1 MPVIEDIDFS
11 NLLVKKMYK
20 KDLNQIISLNDLNYD
35 ASFRDNLIVF
45 DETSNFS
52 PNNSLVVLG
61 GLVLIAVMQ
70 KLIIWLSIFT
80 LIY

>member
-35 ASFRDNLIVF
+35 ASFRDNLIDLF
-45 DETSNFS
+45 
-52 PNNSLVVLG
+52 G
-61 GLVLIAVMQ
+61 I
-70 KLIIWLSIFT
+70 
-80 LIY
+80 

>member
-35 ASFRDNLIVF
+35 ASL
-45 DETSNFS
+45 
-52 PNNSLVVLG
+52 VLG
-61 GLVLIAVMQ
+61 
-70 KLIIWLSIFT
+70 II
-80 LIY
+80 

>member
-52 PNNSLVVLG
+52 PNNSLVVG

>member
-1 MPVIEDIDFS
+1 
-11 NLLVKKMYK
+11 MYK

-52 PNNSLVVLG
+52 PNNSLVVGG
-61 GLVLIAVMQ
+61 GL
-70 KLIIWLSIFT
+70 
-80 LIY
+80 Y

>member
-1 MPVIEDIDFS
+1 MPVIEDIDFP

-52 PNNSLVVLG
+52 PNNSLVVG

-70 KLIIWLSIFT
+70 KLIIWLSIFS